1 VLNLHVTETAE
12 IELPGLLVRITDV
25 FNKTYNDTDMI
36 DEDELWDPGTLMV
49 QIPGLGNIGMDIW
62 SPFFGTL
69 LAMSACCVFVLVVA
83 VLEKAFMCIGG
94 DAIHKMV
101 DEQKLINEE
110 LHKLLSVVGPVLDKV
125 EEVEGAPEDR
135 TDPSSPRK
143 KKGLVSLVTNDG
155 KPMTATDFLHTI
167 THVMSE
173 LATPERIEEAE
184 KRAAEMT
191 ATKLGGAKA
200 GSAVKAGEKAY
211 EASQKGGKKGG
222 KKGGNKKD
230 NLGKNQV
237 ANPLFSADADD
248 DDDDGK

>member
-1 VLNLHVTETAE
+1 
-12 IELPGLLVRITDV
+12 
-25 FNKTYNDTDMI
+25 
-36 DEDELWDPGTLMV
+36 
-49 QIPGLGNIGMDIW
+49 
-62 SPFFGTL
+62 
-69 LAMSACCVFVLVVA
+69 
-83 VLEKAFMCIGG
+83 
-94 DAIHKMV
+94 
-101 DEQKLINEE
+101 
-110 LHKLLSVVGPVLDKV
+110 V

-135 TDPSSPRK
+135 TDPTSPRK

-184 KRAAEMT
+184 KRAEMT

-230 NLGKNQV
+230 SLGKNQV